1 MQINGQGAQEGS
13 SVRWSTRLRSPF
25 MHGNASNRR
34 AVAARSQNKKR
45 VGESPDSNKS
55 LSVKANHAAASDAG
69 EANFKRQSA
78 VLLIVLFIHAAG
90 LYQMAQIADIKMPAV
105 SVPLQISFALSEP
118 VQAKPKIKPEPK
130 PKPQAL
136 AEEPVPVEKPPEETQ
151 PQVTPPDYKVAH
163 LNNPAPDYP
172 PLSRRLKEQGDVI
185 LRVYV
190 TPQGAPGEIQLHTS
204 SGYPRLDRA
213 AQEAVE
219 RWKFLP
225 ARRGEDPVGAW
236 VLVTINY
243 VLS

>member
-1 MQINGQGAQEGS
+1 MQINGQGVKKGS
-13 SVRWSTRLRSPF
+13 QARRFVSLRSPF
-25 MHGNASNRR
+25 LYRKTSNENSL
-34 AVAARSQNKKR
+34 VKKKTR
-45 VGESPDSNKS
+45 ESTDSNKS
-55 LSVKANHAAASDAG
+55 LTMKAYRFTASSDN
-69 EANFKRQSA
+69 ANLTRQSA
-78 VLLIVLFIHAAG
+78 VLLIVLLVHAAG
-90 LYQMAQIADIKMPAV
+90 LYQMTQMAEIKMPAV

-118 VQAKPKIKPEPK
+118 VQEKPKIKPEPK
-130 PKPQAL
+130 RQAL
-136 AEEPVPVEKPPEETQ
+136 AEKPVPVEKPQEETQ

-172 PLSRRLKEQGDVI
+172 PLSRRLREQGDVI

-190 TPQGAPGEIQLHTS
+190 TPEGAPGEIRLHTS

-219 RWKFLP
+219 RWKFVP
-225 ARRGEDPVGAW
+225 ARRGEDAVGAW